1 MICARYW
8 DIPYQWKERT
18 MKSKPNLLEPLLASL
33 LTLDWEI
40 SGDTIQKFEKE
51 LLVLK
56 KKLTDDADSKGLIGL
71 ALPVCNYLR
80 VRKGSASPASMQF
93 LHEATRT
100 LHLFRRDKKLGV
112 SARRKVVKSLLSK
125 FQTLLTDVQ
134 RINSAAVRAT
144 RAKSKEAA
152 LPSSPKSAVKT
163 KSKKKA
169 DTPVRKVRKQTATV
183 EVLKVIASHKKGVE
197 LAKLKRRTGFA
208 DSTISGI
215 LSKAVKE
222 GKVKRIGRGV
232 YIAV

>member
-1 MICARYW
+1 
-8 DIPYQWKERT
+8 
-18 MKSKPNLLEPLLASL
+18 MKPKPNLLEPLLASL

-40 SGDTIQKFEKE
+40 SGDSIRKFEKE
-51 LLVLK
+51 LVVLK
-56 KKLTDDADSKGLIGL
+56 KKLSGDADSKGLIEL

-112 SARRKVVKSLLSK
+112 SARREVVKGLLSK
-125 FQTLLTDVQ
+125 FQSLLADVQ
-134 RINSAAVRAT
+134 RINSAVVRAT
-144 RAKSKEAA
+144 RPKPKEAA
-152 LPSSPKSAVKT
+152 LPLSPKTAVKT
-163 KSKKKA
+163 KTKKKA
-169 DTPVRKVRKQTATV
+169 KTPVLKVKKQTAAT

-197 LAKLKRRTGFA
+197 LSKLRKSTGFA

-215 LSKAVKE
+215 LSRAIKE

-232 YIAV
+232 YIAA